1 MKTFIIIW
9 TILIIIALLSIPVTA
24 YYGFFTHNKKVVRK
38 IQRDNW
44 IKEVSSLDLNMDY
57 KAGYIDAIKKTE
69 IFDK

>member
-9 TILIIIALLSIPVTA
+9 TILIIIALLSLPVVC

-38 IQRDNW
+38 IQRNNW
-44 IKEVSSLDLNMDY
+44 IKEVSLSDLNMDY